1 MKEQIEMSPKYIS
14 ILISIFLLIV
24 VFSFLFFIKKNKTHN
39 REIKELIRME
49 LNGRINILENINRG
63 SYNLKIGTYK
73 IHSLPI
79 AFEIEKYNIQI
90 GDSVSKEAN
99 SRIIKFYK
107 NKNGVFE
114 KYCEYNILF

>member
-1 MKEQIEMSPKYIS
+1 
-14 ILISIFLLIV
+14 